1 MSKSNQRKQPITL
14 NKFTET
20 KYFKQACLACFIAA
34 RSVPRALEEV
44 PKYLNE
50 RATDLSEAWEE
61 SGKR

>member
-14 NKFTET
+14 NEAKET
-20 KYFKQACLACFIAA
+20 KYFKQACFACFIAA
-34 RSVPRALEEV
+34 RSVPRAIEHV

-50 RATDLSEAWEE
+50 LATDMGEAWEE